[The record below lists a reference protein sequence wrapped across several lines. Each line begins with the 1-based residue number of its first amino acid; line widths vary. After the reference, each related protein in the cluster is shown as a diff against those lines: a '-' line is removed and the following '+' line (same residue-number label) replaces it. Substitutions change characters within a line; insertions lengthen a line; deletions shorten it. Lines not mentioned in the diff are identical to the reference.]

1 MGNDIDI
8 YTTHFGLSHRP
19 FNLVPDPDFLFWGP
33 AHRRAFSILE
43 YGILTKAPITL
54 LTGEVGAGKTTLL
67 RYLLRVIDK
76 DVRIGLVSNAHG
88 RPDQLLR
95 WVLHALDVPDT
106 ADLSYVDLFSKLQQ
120 YIIAEY
126 AAGRRVVLIFDE
138 AQNLGRDALE
148 ELRMLT
154 NINSEKDELLQLIL
168 VGQPELRDI
177 IRRPDMI
184 QFAQRVAAGFHI
196 GPMSET
202 VVRDY
207 IAHRLTVAGGP
218 PDLFTPQACATIHSH
233 TGGVPRLVNQLCDLS
248 LVYAFTAE
256 ASAVTE
262 EVVNDVIKDGVF
274 FGGGLVSGEPL
285 RVINPVSRSS
295 IVQ

>member
-1 MGNDIDI
+1 MGNEIDI
-8 YTTHFGLSHRP
+8 YTTHFGLNHRP

-67 RYLLRVIDK
+67 RYLLRVMDQ

-106 ADLSYVDLFSKLQQ
+106 GDLSYVDLFSRLQQ
-120 YIIAEY
+120 FIIAEY

-177 IRRPDMI
+177 IRRPDMT

-196 GPMSET
+196 GPMSES

-207 IAHRLTVAGGP
+207 IAHRLTVAGGSP
-218 PDLFTPQACATIHSH
+218 ELFTPEASAAIHAH

-256 ASAVTE
+256 APAVTE
-262 EVVNDVIKDGVF
+262 ETVNDVIKDGVF
-274 FGGGLVSGEPL
+274 FGGGLAGGEPL
-285 RVINPVSRSS
+285 RVVNPVSRSS

>member
-1 MGNDIDI
+1 MSDGIDI
-8 YTTHFGLSHRP
+8 YNSHFGFRHRP

-33 AHRRAFSILE
+33 AHKRAFSILE

-67 RYLLRVIDK
+67 RHLLRVLEK
-76 DVRIGLVSNAHG
+76 DVRIGLISNAHG
-88 RPDQLLR
+88 NPEQMLR
-95 WVLHALDVPDT
+95 WVLHALDQKTTSDQP
-106 ADLSYVDLFSKLQQ
+106 YIELFSQLQDFV
-120 YIIAEY
+120 ISEY

-138 AQNLGRDALE
+138 AQNIGRDALE

-177 IRRPDMI
+177 IRRPDMT

-196 GPMSET
+196 GPMSVD

-207 IAHRLTVAGGP
+207 VRHRLSVAGGSADIFMP
-218 PDLFTPQACATIHSH
+218 EAISVISAQ
-233 TGGVPRLVNQLCDLS
+233 TGGIPRLVNQLCDLA
-248 LVYAFTAE
+248 LVYASTADE
-256 ASAVTE
+256 AQVTE
-262 EVVNDVIKDGVF
+262 ETVNDVIRDGVF
-274 FGGGLVSGEPL
+274 FGGGAGTEPL
-285 RVINPVSRSS
+285 RVVNPVSRPS
-295 IVQ
+295 VAQ